1 MPISLNRADRACG
14 AYVDTLAGADNIGR
28 APALLAY
35 SWGYRVAEVSAALL
49 AWAERAGRD
58 PKPIC
63 SICSCVSTSSYSS
76 APSSL
81 LPGKRALISSRCWSR
96 TTAMLSSRNPQPAT
110 RNPQRTRYL
119 PVPHGEE

>member
-81 LPGKRALISSRCWSR
+81 LPGKRALIC
-96 TTAMLSSRNPQPAT
+96 PAAGAEPPPCCRPGT
-110 RNPQRTRYL
+110 RNPLWTRYL

>member
-58 PKPIC
+58 AKPICSIC

-96 TTAMLSSRNPQPAT
+96 TTAMLSPRNPQPSLDA
-110 RNPQRTRYL
+110 L
-119 PVPHGEE
+119 PPRPAW